1 MKKFKIS
8 ELDCFS
14 GIKAHTIRIWEQRY
28 NIFKPERTIGNIRY
42 YSLQEAKLLLDIAL
56 LQQCGHRISTLS
68 RMDPGELAIV
78 VEELTTEDAIPGKA
92 INDLIILMYNLEV
105 EEFEDVLDSCVH
117 VMGIHATISSV
128 ILPFIERVQLIHTA
142 GNTETHFAIAA
153 LRKKLLIAIE
163 SASPE
168 NMLHKTVL
176 LFLPEREHFDLMLL
190 YAAWVLKGRGLR
202 LLYLGGGVSRQALE
216 EISLA
221 KRPDLLLTC
230 LSPKAKVFVNP
241 IAPFL
246 LQNLPETQLFV
257 LGKEK
262 ETQPQ
267 PYRNAYYLHYTR
279 VEDLMT
285 EPAALMT
292 AI

>member
-42 YSLQEAKLLLDIAL
+42 YSLQEVKLLLDIAL

-68 RMDPGELAIV
+68 RMTPAELAAM
-78 VEELTTEDAIPGKA
+78 VEELTTKDAIPGKA
-92 INDLIILMYNLEV
+92 INDLIILMFNFEV

-117 VMGIHATISSV
+117 VMGIHATVTNV
-128 ILPFIERVQLIHTA
+128 IVPFMERVQLINTA

-153 LRKKLLIAIE
+153 LRKKLLVAIE

-168 NMLHKTVL
+168 NMHHRTVL
-176 LFLPEREHFDLMLL
+176 LFLPEREHFDLILL
-190 YAAWVLKGRGLR
+190 YAAWALKGRGLR
-202 LLYLGGGVSRQALE
+202 VLYLGAGVSRQSLE

-221 KRPDLLLTC
+221 KRPDLMLTC

-262 ETQPQ
+262 DGQPQ
-267 PYRNAYYLHYTR
+267 PYRNAFYLHYTK
-279 VEDLMT
+279 VEELMS
-285 EPAALMT
+285 EPAGLMA